1 MGKESTTRRRSS
13 ESRLV
18 FTLLGVAVWISTG
31 FLVGLVAGVIS
42 EEPELVVG
50 HVTGQTT
57 EINWGELT
65 AANDSELIVR
75 ASSTPAVA
83 AAPEPTV
90 AAEPEAMVVEPE
102 PVRTVEKRAPAP
114 VVGGLPVAGAP
125 TQTKDGPRYSIQVG
139 AFAKRDAAQE
149 VAETLRGKGYAVQ
162 VLTAQDDGR
171 WRVRV
176 GPVSARDRAEGLARQ
191 LKTDEGLPTW
201 VLRES

>member
-1 MGKESTTRRRSS
+1 MGSESTARRRSS

-18 FTLLGVAVWISTG
+18 FTFLGVIVWISTG
-31 FLVGLVAGVIS
+31 FLVGLVAGVVS

-57 EINWGELT
+57 EIDWGELT
-65 AANDSELIVR
+65 RPEDLDSI
-75 ASSTPAVA
+75 AGTPMSPDVA
-83 AAPEPTV
+83 AAPADERPELALI
-90 AAEPEAMVVEPE
+90 AAPERVSK
-102 PVRTVEKRAPAP
+102 KRKPSP
-114 VVGGLPVAGAP
+114 MVGGLPMAGVS
-125 TQTKDGPRYSIQVG
+125 TQAAKGPRYSIQVG

-176 GPVSARDRAEGLARQ
+176 GPVTARDRAEGLARR

-201 VLRES
+201 VLRERES